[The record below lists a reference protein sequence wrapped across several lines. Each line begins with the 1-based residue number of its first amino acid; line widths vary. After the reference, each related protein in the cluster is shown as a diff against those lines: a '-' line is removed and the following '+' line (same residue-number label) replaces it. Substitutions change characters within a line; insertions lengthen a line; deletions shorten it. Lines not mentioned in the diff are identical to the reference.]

1 MWTGTFRRAG
11 TKARRYYSY
20 EQGSYAMRITAQR
33 KDGGAP
39 LRTVMRD
46 QKIGLQALA
55 QRTKLADPDGKGVSF
70 QLLGFLTQDAGA
82 SRHARETCEPRT
94 AGLIEDALGVPRKS
108 LFDLVEAP
116 SRSDKQPGWDDLK
129 NVSGQ

>member
-1 MWTGTFRRAG
+1 
-11 TKARRYYSY
+11 
-20 EQGSYAMRITAQR
+20 MRITAQR

-39 LRTVMRD
+39 LRAAMAG
-46 QKIGLQALA
+46 QEIGLQALA
-55 QRTKLADPDGKGVSF
+55 DRTRLADPDGKGVSF

-94 AGLIEDALGVPRKS
+94 ARLVEEALGVPRWT
-108 LFDLVEAP
+108 LFEEIEAP